1 MLTEE
6 QKMVWQINR
15 ERDNERGERENGL
28 VPLPTLKLPAEKLC
42 FSFDLCIYWIALVC
56 VFLHGNGSCK
66 IIP

>member
-28 VPLPTLKLPAEKLC
+28 VPLPIAYIKNTSEKSL
-42 FSFDLCIYWIALVC
+42 F
-56 VFLHGNGSCK
+56 
-66 IIP
+66 